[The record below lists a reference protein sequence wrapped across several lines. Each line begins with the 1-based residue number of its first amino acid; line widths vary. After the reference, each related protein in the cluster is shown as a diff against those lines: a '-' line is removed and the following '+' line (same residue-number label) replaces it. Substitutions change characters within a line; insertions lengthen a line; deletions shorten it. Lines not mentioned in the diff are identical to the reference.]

1 MGVIGIRILG
11 CGVYGYKGLGFEV
24 ILITAGAIMKWR
36 LLFHV
41 RVAPG
46 SEPSALNPDPGY
58 DPCWFF
64 PLAHWQL
71 RTIFGPLAQVAEA
84 AEAKAELES
93 KWPGLPFCY
102 LLSFVGFCSGLEG
115 YRVCLCVY
123 I

>member
-64 PLAHWQL
+64 SVSAMAAQDDFRAL
-71 RTIFGPLAQVAEA
+71 GPSRRGSGGKGRAGV
-84 AEAKAELES
+84 KVPWTS
-93 KWPGLPFCY
+93 F
-102 LLSFVGFCSGLEG
+102 LLSLEFCGVLL
-115 YRVCLCVY
+115 RA
-123 I
+123 